1 MFSSKTTP
9 TGADRHAGAFS
20 ILGADIVIRGDI
32 AAQSDLHIDGTIEGD
47 IACAALVQ
55 GEASTIRGNIAAKSV
70 RLSGTVHGNI
80 EAAELVI
87 LKTARI
93 EGDLRYDALT
103 IEHGARIDGHLARR
117 PTEPEPALTLV
128 G

>member
-1 MFSSKTTP
+1 M
-9 TGADRHAGAFS
+9 ADRHTGAFS
-20 ILGADIVIRGDI
+20 ILGTDIVIRGDI

-80 EAAELVI
+80 EATELVI

-103 IEHGARIDGHLARR
+103 IEHGSRIDGHLARR
-117 PTEPEPALTLV
+117 PTDAEPALTLV